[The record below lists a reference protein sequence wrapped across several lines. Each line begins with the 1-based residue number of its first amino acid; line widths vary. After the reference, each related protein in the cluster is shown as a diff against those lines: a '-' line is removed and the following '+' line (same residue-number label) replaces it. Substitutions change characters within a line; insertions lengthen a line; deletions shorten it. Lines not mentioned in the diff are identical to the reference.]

1 MLNDPST
8 EPQHVRTLGRRDMV
22 LFTVSAILLLD
33 TLAAGATVGPSAVFW
48 WIFLGVVFFVPY
60 ALICAELGTT
70 WPEQG
75 GLYAW
80 IRDAFGRRWASRATW
95 AYWVNTA
102 VWIPAIFI
110 LFAGVFSQMFAPG
123 LSLGAQIAIGI
134 GLTWLAVAIN
144 VITLDVGKW
153 IPNAGALVK
162 VLVIGVIVLGAFLH
176 VQEHGMANPMTLD
189 AILPN
194 DGASLT
200 YISVIIYGMLGFELV
215 SAGSAEM
222 KNPARDVPAAILLSG
237 TIIIVMYTLAT
248 VAILAAIPAA
258 DINLVEGL
266 VDTLELFFGGTGPGQ
281 VFALALGIGALY
293 TFFANGVTWALGCN
307 RAMAE
312 AASEGEFPAAMGRQH
327 ERLGT
332 PVGAALAMGGAST
345 VVLLLY
351 GFLAGSKE
359 DLFWSLFAFSA
370 VIFLLPY
377 IGLVCAFARLRV
389 IAPDRHRPFRV
400 PGGNVTAVSLALV
413 CLLVLALSILLFV
426 YTPGVGIQW
435 PVLSGALGVVALGE
449 VTIRATERHRA
460 GSVRRRTPSPARSVP
475 E

>member
-1 MLNDPST
+1 MT
-8 EPQHVRTLGRRDMV
+8 AQAQETAHVKTLGQRDMV

-60 ALICAELGTT
+60 ALICSEMGTT

-102 VWIPAIFI
+102 VWMPAIFI
-110 LFAGVFSQMFAPG
+110 LFAGIFSQVFAPQ
-123 LSLGAQIAIGI
+123 LSLAAQIGIGI
-134 GLTWLAVAIN
+134 GLTWLAVTIN

-153 IPNAGALVK
+153 IPNLGAITKLVVITAIVGGAL
-162 VLVIGVIVLGAFLH
+162 LYTT
-176 VQEHGMANPMTLD
+176 EHGMANSFTLESM
-189 AILPN
+189 LPN
-194 DGASLT
+194 GGSSLQ
-200 YISVIIYGMLGFELV
+200 YMSVIVYGMLGFELV
-215 SAGSAEM
+215 SAGSDEM
-222 KNPARDVPAAILLSG
+222 KNPARDVPRAILVSG
-237 TIIIVMYTLAT
+237 FIIIVMYLLAT
-248 VAILAAIPAA
+248 VAILAAIPAG
-258 DINLVEGL
+258 DIDLVEGL
-266 VDTLELFFGGTGPGQ
+266 IDTLYLFFGATEAGR
-281 VFALALGIGALY
+281 ALALVLGIGALY

-312 AASEGEFPAAMGRQH
+312 AAAEGEFPAVLARQH
-327 ERLGT
+327 PALGT
-332 PVGAALAMGGAST
+332 PTGAAIMLGVIST

-377 IGLVCAFARLRV
+377 IVLVFAFVRMRRAD
-389 IAPDRHRPFRV
+389 PDRHRPFRV
-400 PGGNVTAVSLALV
+400 PGGDAFATLIAMVCALV
-413 CLLVLALSILLFV
+413 LGLSILLLV
-426 YTPGVGIQW
+426 YTPGIGVQW
-435 PVLSGALGVVALGE
+435 PVLLGAVTVTAIGE
-449 VTIRATERHRA
+449 VVIRLTEHHRPQR
-460 GSVRRRTPSPARSVP
+460 VVRSVQRS
-475 E
+475 